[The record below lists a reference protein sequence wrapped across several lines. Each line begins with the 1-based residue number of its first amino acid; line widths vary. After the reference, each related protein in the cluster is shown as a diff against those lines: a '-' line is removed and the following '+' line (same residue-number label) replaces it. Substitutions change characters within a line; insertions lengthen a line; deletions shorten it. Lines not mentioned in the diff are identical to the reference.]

1 MSEETEPEKTN
12 SEPSSISKEENLDL
26 AREMLR
32 SGAQIENVVAASGLG
47 RQRVLGLKGSLVKA
61 SKRLEVA
68 NKRSEAENERETG
81 FQAENEPDGNIGVGM
96 GSHVSAPIVTPEA
109 PATFVVRPS
118 LTREEWTKYSKMKT
132 ADLVSEIADLK
143 SQNVSLQGVAQ
154 TRRGNGGGHD
164 SYAENPYAQKILQ
177 IAEAKEL
184 KELLG
189 LGKNG
194 HESEAIKELKLE
206 IRELKQSLQ
215 NNPLGFIKLG
225 VDAFKAGT
233 DSASKPQGIDPAQY
247 ILAGAS
253 MRESIEKN
261 VQNQF
266 SVGVQ
271 KSEIDLKLEAMRQG
285 ERIDFKRLE
294 LDEKKWERKE
304 EAEGKKW
311 ELVEKGIKALAS
323 EPVAGFLQ
331 KVGGGVADRLHGP
344 GGRIPMVDILCP
356 NPNCGAKFKGNPSL
370 SVLTC
375 PSCGA
380 GMVKKDQPS
389 QPQPPTE
396 PQPSEEQPSPG
407 ETRQETEPKGNDV
420 STDAEVK

>member
-12 SEPSSISKEENLDL
+12 NKLERSSEEESLDM
-26 AREMLR
+26 AKNMLKQ
-32 SGAQIENVVAASGLG
+32 GAQIENVVAASGLG

-61 SKRLEVA
+61 SKRLEAA
-68 NKRSEAENERETG
+68 NKRTEAENERGTEI
-81 FQAENEPDGNIGVGM
+81 QAENEPDSNIGAGAAS
-96 GSHVSAPIVTPEA
+96 SHVVPAPIVTPEA

-118 LTREEWTKYSKMKT
+118 LTREEWSRYSKMKVV
-132 ADLVSEIADLK
+132 DLVSEIADLK

-189 LGKNG
+189 LGKND

-233 DSASKPQGIDPAQY
+233 DSASKPQGIDPTLYVSTYRAGMADAREN
-247 ILAGAS
+247 LATA
-253 MRESIEKN
+253 N
-261 VQNQF
+261 A
-266 SVGVQ
+266 
-271 KSEIDLKLEAMRQG
+271 KSEIDLKLQEMQQS
-285 ERIDFKRLE
+285 ERLDYKKLE
-294 LDEKKWERKE
+294 YEERRADKKDAADNKKWEF
-304 EAEGKKW
+304 A
-311 ELVEKGIKALAS
+311 EKGLKILTSEHAGAAIEAVGAS
-323 EPVAGFLQ
+323 M
-331 KVGGGVADRLHGP
+331 ADKIRGNRVP
-344 GGRIPMVDILCP
+344 MTTITCPRCDGRFKT
-356 NPNCGAKFKGNPSL
+356 NPQLPHAM
-370 SVLTC
+370 C

-380 GMVKKDQPS
+380 MLEKPTEQQPAQEQPSDQP
-389 QPQPPTE
+389 QAETV
-396 PQPSEEQPSPG
+396 PSEE
-407 ETRQETEPKGNDV
+407 PKEQKPKIDITSDEG
-420 STDAEVK
+420 VKK